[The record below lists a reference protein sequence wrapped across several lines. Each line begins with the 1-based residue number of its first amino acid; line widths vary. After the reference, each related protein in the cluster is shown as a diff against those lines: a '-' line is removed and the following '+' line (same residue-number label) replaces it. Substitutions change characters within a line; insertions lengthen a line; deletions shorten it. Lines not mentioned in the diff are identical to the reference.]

1 MMKTRTVAI
10 LLLALGSA
18 KLIHAQQTPMP
29 YAEDIIAKMLE
40 HNSLRDKSGAG
51 YTGSRHYLLQN
62 QKFDKRAEMV
72 VSVKCGPDGTK
83 HFEVVSEDGW
93 KSANKHVI
101 RKMLESETETSR
113 PEIRPSTSVSSDN
126 YRFQLVGSDSLEGRR
141 VYVIQVLPKR
151 EDKYLFEGR
160 VWVDAEDFAMVRAE
174 GKPAKNPSFWTR
186 SVYFVQQYQKSGMFW
201 FPLSTKSVTEARIFG
216 KTEVS
221 ISYFDYQ
228 ANSPA
233 QCSASAESTMNQV
246 EVNYVHQ

>member
-1 MMKTRTVAI
+1 MKTRTAVI

-18 KLIHAQQTPMP
+18 TISHAQQMPMP
-29 YAEDIIAKMLE
+29 HAEDIVAKMME
-40 HNSLRDKSGAG
+40 HNSQRDKLGAG
-51 YTGSRHYLLQN
+51 YTGSRHYVLQN

-72 VSVKCGPDGTK
+72 VSVNCEPDGTK

-93 KSANKHVI
+93 KSANNRVI

-113 PEIRPSTSVSSDN
+113 PDIRPNTSLSPNN
-126 YRFQLVGSDSLEGRR
+126 YRFQMLGSESMEGRP

-160 VWVDAEDFAMVRAE
+160 IWVDAQDFAMVRAE

-186 SVYFVQQYQKSGMFW
+186 SVYFVQQYQKSGTFW

-233 QCSASAESTMNQV
+233 QCSVSANSDSGQI
-246 EVNYVHQ
+246 EVNYGHQ